1 MFFYLKL
8 TNRNNCVNP
17 ADNPIVETA
26 ILTRRKY
33 FENQLIIPIFAR
45 FCEIYTELMNKTSKI
60 IAVILLTIFGCSAL
74 SAQTLVKVSG
84 VVTSADDGL
93 PMIGVGVMAGPG
105 NGVIT
110 SLDGE
115 YLIEAAPGTT
125 LTFSS
130 IGFQDQTVVVPQAET
145 FVHNVIMQ
153 SEAMT
158 LDDVVVIAYGV
169 RKKGTV
175 AGSVSTVKSDKLEH
189 TPTAAFDQALQG
201 QVAGLTVLSNSG
213 EPSASASLTIRG
225 TNSINSGTA
234 PLYIL
239 DGVAI
244 SANDFN
250 TINPADIESMSVL
263 KDASSTSIY
272 GARAANGVIVIT
284 TKRGRNMD
292 RPNINYR
299 MQMGWSAI
307 AAGKWDLMNT
317 QERIQYEKEIGMTAG
332 QNYDFLAK
340 TDINWM
346 DVVFNDNAML
356 QSHEV
361 SVSGATDKTNYYLS
375 GGYYD
380 QQGIAPGSL
389 FERYSLRFNFEQQMA
404 DWFRMGTNTMFNF
417 QNIEQADEGSY
428 ALVTPISA
436 SRFMLPYWNP
446 YNSDGSLA
454 SINKG
459 EWTGQGQ
466 NPMEWIEN
474 NPLSYK
480 KYKVITTAFA
490 EFTLYRN
497 LVFKSQFSVDFSHV
511 TGFSQSFPSYLPNQ
525 GEGSASR
532 NSSDGMNLQ
541 VTNTLTYRFDI
552 DNTHDFNFLIGQ
564 EGQTY
569 HAESFGVATKGQT
582 NNLLTDIQQG
592 TRATSWS
599 STASS
604 DYSRMSFF
612 GRAEYNYTD
621 RFYADFSVRTDG
633 SSRFGKDN
641 RWGAFWSVGT
651 MWNLRN
657 EAFMS
662 SARNWLTFAQVSL
675 STGTSGNSEIPN
687 YEHLALVAGGL
698 DYIGNSGMA
707 PMQPGNE
714 ELTWEST
721 WTTNLGFHFGFWNRM
736 NVDLELYNKQ
746 TSDMLM
752 QVPLSYAQSN
762 GYGYKWDNVGG
773 MVNRGAEINLTG
785 TLVQVKDFSWSLNAN
800 VSYNFN
806 KITELYNGVTEY
818 ERGETSTKLVVG
830 HPLGEFY
837 INRYAGV
844 NPANGDALW
853 YDKNGEIT
861 NELRDED
868 KVLLGKTYI
877 APWQGGFGTA
887 LSWKGLSLT
896 AQFSWVADRWMLN
909 NDRYFDESNGRFAT
923 YNQSRRLLNRWKKPG
938 DITDIPRHGE
948 YTEFDSRLLEDASFL
963 RLKNV
968 NLSYSFPAELLQ
980 KSRIIRGLR
989 VYAQAQNLLTFTNFS
1004 GLDPEGTTNLYA
1016 AQYPMSRQFT
1026 FGLDLMF

>member
-1 MFFYLKL
+1 M
-8 TNRNNCVNP
+8 
-17 ADNPIVETA
+17 
-26 ILTRRKY
+26 
-33 FENQLIIPIFAR
+33 
-45 FCEIYTELMNKTSKI
+45 
-60 IAVILLTIFGCSAL
+60 
-74 SAQTLVKVSG
+74 AQTKVVVSG
-84 VVTSADDGL
+84 VVTSAEDNL
-93 PMIGVGVMAGPG
+93 PMMGAGVMAGPG
-105 NGVIT
+105 VGVIT
-110 SLDGE
+110 NLDGE
-115 YLIEAAPGTT
+115 YSIDVAPGTT

-130 IGFQDQTVVVPQAET
+130 IGYEDQTVVVPNAAT
-145 FVHNVIMQ
+145 FTHNVVMQ
-153 SEAMT
+153 PESMK

-175 AGSVSTVKSDKLEH
+175 AGSVSTVKSDKLEN

-213 EPSASASLTIRG
+213 EPSASATLTIRG
-225 TNSINSGTA
+225 TNSISSGTA

-292 RPNINYR
+292 QPNINYR
-299 MQMGWSAI
+299 MQVGWSAI

-317 QERIQYEKEIGMTAG
+317 AERIQYEKEIGMTDG
-332 QNYDFLAK
+332 QNYELLAK

-346 DVVFNDNAML
+346 DVVFNDNALL
-356 QSHEV
+356 QSHEI
-361 SVSGATDKTNYYLS
+361 SISGATDKTNYYIS

-380 QQGIAPGSL
+380 QQGIAPGSM
-389 FERYSLRFNFEQQMA
+389 FERYSVRVNFEQQMA
-404 DWFRMGTNTMFNF
+404 KWLRMGTNTMFNF

-446 YNSDGSLA
+446 YNADGSLA

-459 EWTGQGQ
+459 EWNGQGQ
-466 NPMEWIEN
+466 NPMEWLEN
-474 NPLSYK
+474 NPLRYK
-480 KYKVITTAFA
+480 KYKVISTIFA
-490 EFTLYRN
+490 EFNLYKN
-497 LVFKSQFSVDFSHV
+497 LVFKTQFSVDFSHV

-532 NSSDGMNLQ
+532 STSDGLNLQ
-541 VTNTLTYRFDI
+541 ITNTLTYRFNVNDL
-552 DNTHDFNFLIGQ
+552 HDFNFLLGH
-564 EGQTY
+564 EGQNY
-569 HAESFGVATKGQT
+569 HSETFGVGTSGQT
-582 NNLLTDIQQG
+582 NDLLTDIAQG

-599 STASS
+599 STATA

-621 RFYADFSVRTDG
+621 RYYADFSIRTDG
-633 SSRFGKDN
+633 SSRFGKNN
-641 RWGAFWSVGT
+641 RWGAFWSLGA

-662 SARNWLTFAQVSL
+662 HTRNWLTFAQVSF

-687 YEHLALVAGGL
+687 YEHLALVGGGL

-721 WTTNLGFHFGFWNRM
+721 WTTNLGFHFGFWNRL
-736 NVDLELYNKQ
+736 NVDFELYNKN

-752 QVPLSYAQSN
+752 SVPLSYAQSN

-773 MVNRGAEINLTG
+773 MVNRGAELNLTG
-785 TLVQVKDFSWSLNAN
+785 TVLQIKDFTWSLNAN
-800 VSYNFN
+800 VSYNHN
-806 KITELYNGVTEY
+806 KITELYNGVQEY

-853 YDKNGEIT
+853 YDKDGNIT

-868 KVLLGKTYI
+868 KVLVGKTYI

-887 LSWKGLSLT
+887 FGWKGLSLT

-923 YNQSRRLLNRWKKPG
+923 YNQSRRLLNRWKQPG

-963 RLKNV
+963 RLKNL
-968 NLSYSFPAELLQ
+968 NLSYSFPAELL
-980 KSRIIRGLR
+980 KKTRIIRGLR

>member
-1 MFFYLKL
+1 
-8 TNRNNCVNP
+8 
-17 ADNPIVETA
+17 
-26 ILTRRKY
+26 
-33 FENQLIIPIFAR
+33 
-45 FCEIYTELMNKTSKI
+45 MNKTSKI
-60 IAVILLTIFGCSAL
+60 IAVILLTIFGCGAV

-130 IGFQDQTVVVPQAET
+130 IGYQDQTVVVPQTEA
-145 FVHNVIMQ
+145 FVHNVVMQ

-175 AGSVSTVKSDKLEH
+175 AGSVSTVKSDKLEN

-292 RPNINYR
+292 RTNINYR

>member
-1 MFFYLKL
+1 
-8 TNRNNCVNP
+8 
-17 ADNPIVETA
+17 
-26 ILTRRKY
+26 
-33 FENQLIIPIFAR
+33 
-45 FCEIYTELMNKTSKI
+45 MNKTIKI
-60 IAVILLTIFGCSAL
+60 IAVILLTIFGCGVV

-115 YLIEAAPGTT
+115 YFIEAAPGTT

-130 IGFQDQTVVVPQAET
+130 IGYQDQTVVVPQTEA
-145 FVHNVIMQ
+145 FVHNVVMQ

-175 AGSVSTVKSDKLEH
+175 AGSVSTVKSDKLEN

-244 SANDFN
+244 SASDFN

-332 QNYDFLAK
+332 QDYAYLAK
-340 TDINWM
+340 TDVNWM

-389 FERYSLRFNFEQQMA
+389 FERYSMRFNFEQQMA

-446 YNSDGSLA
+446 YNTDGSIA

-459 EWTGQGQ
+459 EWKGQGQ

-480 KYKVITTAFA
+480 KYKVISTAFA

-564 EGQTY
+564 EGQNY
-569 HAESFGVATKGQT
+569 HSEAFGVATKGQT
-582 NNLLTDIQQG
+582 NDLLTDIQQG
-592 TRATSWS
+592 TRATSWN

-621 RFYADFSVRTDG
+621 RFYADFSIRTDA

-657 EAFMS
+657 EEFMS
-662 SARNWLTFAQVSL
+662 AARNWLTFAQVSL

-785 TLVQVKDFSWSLNAN
+785 TVVQVNDFSWSLNAN

-806 KITELYNGVTEY
+806 KITELYNGVKEY

-853 YDKNGEIT
+853 YDKNGKVT

-909 NDRYFDESNGRFAT
+909 NDRYFDESNGRFAS
-923 YNQSRRLLNRWKKPG
+923 YNQSRRLLNRWKNPG

-968 NLSYSFPAELLQ
+968 NLAYSFPAELLK